1 MKRGRQEKKTSRSPK
16 RRQQRQNEI
25 SERENSNGIHIP
37 FDVIT
42 DILSRLPVKSLVR
55 FQCVSKLWSSRI
67 TLLIMTRS
75 LFSPSTYPTNDISF
89 IYPDKDS
96 NYTLNHG
103 RSWDFKYQYFRGLFC
118 CWSSSIYKHTNRK
131 TILLP
136 EVKHDRWSNSCDGLF
151 GYDPVEKQVFTL
163 VGGPMKQQWRSLDI
177 QGIWN
182 HSPEARSSG
191 LCIKE
196 FIYYI
201 AHVESWD
208 DPEFYE
214 LVRFDVR
221 HESFDRIQMPITL
234 HMNQQLSEVSF
245 DELTLVNYQGK
256 LGCIRYTKASA
267 EMWIMEDHIEQQ
279 EWSKMMIFEKLGD
292 GYCIAGVNPN
302 GEIVIMPKTVTS
314 AQSLYPSYYDPK
326 CEFVVPAGSHLFN
339 SFP

>member
-67 TLLIMTRS
+67 TLLIMT
-75 LFSPSTYPTNDISF
+75 
-89 IYPDKDS
+89 
-96 NYTLNHG
+96 
-103 RSWDFKYQYFRGLFC
+103 
-118 CWSSSIYKHTNRK
+118 RK

-234 HMNQQLSEVSF
+234 QMNQQLSEVSF

-279 EWSKMMIFEKLGD
+279 EWSKMMIFEKLG
-292 GYCIAGVNPN
+292 IA
-302 GEIVIMPKTVTS
+302 
-314 AQSLYPSYYDPK
+314 SLVS
-326 CEFVVPAGSHLFN
+326 VLMVRL
-339 SFP
+339 